1 MSLSTASMRL
11 FCSHSN
17 RYLKMSARFKHQAV
31 SNFDFSPIALS
42 STIDSTFDLVYFT
55 YFFLS
60 SRPTLDRG
68 WLQRRSILSAVEFNT
83 TKMRQSI
90 ATIVDDNTTTRS
102 NYDESKMKPG
112 WSFSPPRL
120 PALQYK
126 DCLDLNWSKIIFF
139 GCAVL
144 ELCLIVREYLRES
157 FVWQPIQQLIMSS
170 CILSTYK
177 IHMKRIVIL
186 DPVWT

>member
-1 MSLSTASMRL
+1 MSLSTASMRP

-17 RYLKMSARFKHQAV
+17 RYLKMSARFKFRLQPNC
-31 SNFDFSPIALS
+31 SELNNWLDLWFSL
-42 STIDSTFDLVYFT
+42 LHV
-55 YFFLS
+55 FLS
-60 SRPTLDRG
+60 EFAPNFGSRMTPTSFYTFSSWVQHD
-68 WLQRRSILSAVEFNT
+68 EN
-83 TKMRQSI
+83 
-90 ATIVDDNTTTRS
+90 ATVDSDDLDDNTTTRS

-144 ELCLIVREYLRES
+144 ELCLIVREHLRES

-170 CILSTYK
+170 CILSTCK
-177 IHMKRIVIL
+177 IHMKGIVIL